1 LNKLIEKDPK
11 ITVCDVEESY
21 LRIIS
26 ENDYEKNKFSYS
38 ELDYSVKLVIED
50 SNLAINSIL
59 KFLEIKYPKKIV
71 LLKEVLEEFLYFDKN
86 LIEYIIN
93 NIINNKI

>member
-1 LNKLIEKDPK
+1 LNKLIEKNPK